1 MIALTSVKIWHDED
15 DYSEYQIKV
24 SYDLIDKTIEVIE
37 YPEGCTPGLKKMI
50 DDKLDDVLSNLAEED
65 NEDYDQWET
74 NFGDK

>member
-1 MIALTSVKIWHDED
+1 MM
-15 DYSEYQIKV
+15 
-24 SYDLIDKTIEVIE
+24 EVLFI
-37 YPEGCTPGLKKMI
+37 LI

>member
-15 DYSEYQIKV
+15 NYTEYQIKV

-65 NEDYDQWET
+65 NEDYDQWE
-74 NFGDK
+74 NKFGD